1 VKPLK
6 ASGRENC
13 PTPRWADKPTDGF
26 REDNAPMDE
35 ASITL
40 SHIGICVSDLER
52 SLRFYCEGLGFK
64 ERTPYRVGN
73 EYRKLLELDGEISL
87 ETRFLSRD
95 GFYIELL
102 YFHSPGQ
109 IGPDSRRPMNQL
121 GFTHMNLWVGD
132 VDTVI
137 ARIRDFGGQVHD
149 HTRTR
154 FTNAQGEIQTDVI
167 YCNDPDGVRIEVY
180 TSPYPAVVE

>member
-1 VKPLK
+1 MS
-6 ASGRENC
+6 AS
-13 PTPRWADKPTDGF
+13 
-26 REDNAPMDE
+26 
-35 ASITL
+35 SITL

-64 ERTPYRVGN
+64 EKTPYRVGN

-87 ETRFLSRD
+87 ETRFLFRD

-109 IGPDSRRPMNQL
+109 TGPDSRRPMNQL
-121 GFTHMNLWVGD
+121 GFTHMNLRVGD
-132 VDTVI
+132 VDAVI
-137 ARIRDFGGQVHD
+137 ARIRDYGGQTHD

-154 FTNAQGEIQTDVI
+154 LTNAQGEVETDVI

-180 TSPYPAVVE
+180 SSPHPAVVE